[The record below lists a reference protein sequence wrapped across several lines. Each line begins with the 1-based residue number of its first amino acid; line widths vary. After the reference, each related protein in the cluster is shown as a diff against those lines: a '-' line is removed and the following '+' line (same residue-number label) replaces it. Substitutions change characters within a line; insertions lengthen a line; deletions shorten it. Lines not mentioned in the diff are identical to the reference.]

1 MCSQGEAHPGVG
13 AKVRY
18 TMVEVLVQAPIE
30 EREELWVRGKAHSAT
45 GARLATSQWRN
56 KSNNHQLEARL
67 EGILHIA

>member
-1 MCSQGEAHPGVG
+1 
-13 AKVRY
+13 
-18 TMVEVLVQAPIE
+18 MVEVLVQAPIE